1 MVQKY
6 IYIIIYINIY
16 NNIAVQTVE
25 GRARILTVTLYFC
38 ADDS

>member
-16 NNIAVQTVE
+16 NNLAVYTERE
-25 GRARILTVTLYFC
+25 GREF
-38 ADDS
+38 